1 MTTEQKDKRE
11 EKKKI
16 NKQSF
21 QKSVRVFRFIRPYSF
36 SFFLGIILLS
46 VSGLLVITITA
57 LLGLLMTP
65 GDINTVPGGGI
76 TQKILSSL
84 FDHINF
90 TSTKG
95 VLIAL
100 VFLLLIQG
108 FFSFIRVYLFAYVT
122 ENAMLELRSQAFRKM
137 IGKPMDF
144 YHNSRV
150 GDLVTR
156 ISSDVAT
163 VQETLTITLAEF
175 IRQSVI
181 IVFGVGCLVAFSL
194 ELTLVMLCSLP
205 VIIVIMVFFGR
216 FIKKLGKDTQ
226 DKVADAGNIVNEAL
240 MGIVNV
246 KSYANEWWEWKRFRS
261 SAEKIK
267 AFGMKGAV
275 WRGMFGTFIII
286 FLFGALGLV
295 IGWGAYLNQ
304 KGELPTE
311 VLPQFIMLTGLVAG
325 SIGGLAS
332 QLGTLQRGVGVIETL
347 MDLIDSEEEDISF
360 ESPVK
365 SIDIDAEITFEKV
378 SFSYPTRSDVVV
390 LDNLSF
396 KIPKGSKLAIVGQ
409 SGSGKSTIAS
419 LVLRFF
425 DPVSGSIYWGDRVTS
440 DYTKTEIRS
449 QCAFVPQEVILF
461 GGSIRENILYGRPD
475 ANERELLQVVKDA
488 NIEEFVNQFPEGLNT
503 KVGERGVQLSGGQRQ
518 RIAIARAMIK
528 NPKLLILDEA
538 TSALD
543 TNSERQVQEALNKLM
558 EGRTSIVIAHRLST
572 IKDCDQIMVLD
583 KGKIIEMGS
592 HEVLTRQPNG
602 IYASML
608 NMQSMVQNQSA

>member
-1 MTTEQKDKRE
+1 MTTEQ
-11 EKKKI
+11 EKKTESRKI
-16 NKQSF
+16 SKQSF
-21 QKSVRVFRFIRPYSF
+21 QKSIRVFRFIRPYSF
-36 SFFLGIILLS
+36 SFFWGIVLLS

-76 TQKILSSL
+76 TQRILSSF
-84 FDHINF
+84 FDQINF
-90 TSTKG
+90 STTKG
-95 VLIAL
+95 VLMAL

-156 ISSDVAT
+156 ISSDVST
-163 VQETLTITLAEF
+163 VQETLTMTLAEF

-205 VIIVIMVFFGR
+205 VIIIVMVFFGR
-216 FIKKLGKDTQ
+216 FIKKLGKETQ
-226 DKVADAGNIVNEAL
+226 DKVADAGNVVNEAL

-246 KSYANEWWEWKRFRS
+246 KSYANEWWEWRRFRD

-267 AFGMKGAV
+267 AYGMKGAI

-360 ESPVK
+360 ELPK
-365 SIDIDAEITFEKV
+365 NEMNIEADITFKDV
-378 SFSYPTRSDVVV
+378 RFCYPTRPDVVV
-390 LDNLSF
+390 LDNLNF
-396 KIPKGSKLAIVGQ
+396 NLPKGSKLAIVGQ

-425 DPVSGSIYWGDRVTS
+425 DPVGGTIMWGGKDATLF
-440 DYTKTEIRS
+440 TKTEVRS

-461 GGSIRENILYGRPD
+461 GGTIRENILYGNPGASED
-475 ANERELLQVVKDA
+475 QLLQVVKNA
-488 NIEEFVNQFPEGLNT
+488 NIEEFISAFPDGLET

-572 IKDCDQIMVLD
+572 IKDSDQIMVLE
-583 KGKIIEMGS
+583 KGRIMEMGS
-592 HEVLTRQPNG
+592 HEELIRSSIG
-602 IYASML
+602 IYKGML
-608 NMQSMVQNQSA
+608 NMQSMIQNMPA

>member
-1 MTTEQKDKRE
+1 MTTEQ
-11 EKKKI
+11 EKKTESRKI
-16 NKQSF
+16 SKQSF
-21 QKSVRVFRFIRPYSF
+21 QKSIRVFRFIRPYSF
-36 SFFLGIILLS
+36 SFFWGIVLLS

-76 TQKILSSL
+76 TQRILSSF
-84 FDHINF
+84 FDQINF
-90 TSTKG
+90 STTKG
-95 VLIAL
+95 VLMAL

-156 ISSDVAT
+156 ISSDVST
-163 VQETLTITLAEF
+163 VQETLTMTLAEF

-205 VIIVIMVFFGR
+205 VIIIVMVFFGR
-216 FIKKLGKDTQ
+216 FIKKLGKETQ
-226 DKVADAGNIVNEAL
+226 DKVADAGNVVNEAL

-246 KSYANEWWEWKRFRS
+246 KSYANEWWEWRRFRD

-267 AFGMKGAV
+267 AYGMKGAI

-360 ESPVK
+360 ELPK
-365 SIDIDAEITFEKV
+365 NEMNIEADITFKDV
-378 SFSYPTRSDVVV
+378 RFCYPTRPDVVV
-390 LDNLSF
+390 LDNLNF
-396 KIPKGSKLAIVGQ
+396 NLPKGSKLAIVGQ

-425 DPVSGSIYWGDRVTS
+425 DPVGGTIMWGGKDATLF
-440 DYTKTEIRS
+440 TKTEVRS

-461 GGSIRENILYGRPD
+461 GGTIRENILYGNPG
-475 ANERELLQVVKDA
+475 ASEEQLLQVVKNA
-488 NIEEFVNQFPEGLNT
+488 NIEEFISAFPDGLET

-572 IKDCDQIMVLD
+572 IKDCDQIMVLE
-583 KGKIIEMGS
+583 KGRIMEMGS
-592 HEVLTRQPNG
+592 HEELIRSSIG
-602 IYASML
+602 IYKGML
-608 NMQSMVQNQSA
+608 NMQSMIQNMPA

>member
-1 MTTEQKDKRE
+1 
-11 EKKKI
+11 
-16 NKQSF
+16 
-21 QKSVRVFRFIRPYSF
+21 
-36 SFFLGIILLS
+36 
-46 VSGLLVITITA
+46 
-57 LLGLLMTP
+57 
-65 GDINTVPGGGI
+65 
-76 TQKILSSL
+76 
-84 FDHINF
+84 
-90 TSTKG
+90 
-95 VLIAL
+95 
-100 VFLLLIQG
+100 
-108 FFSFIRVYLFAYVT
+108 
-122 ENAMLELRSQAFRKM
+122 MLELRSQAFRKM

-156 ISSDVAT
+156 ISSDVST
-163 VQETLTITLAEF
+163 VQETLTMTLAEF

-205 VIIVIMVFFGR
+205 VIIIVMVFFGR
-216 FIKKLGKDTQ
+216 FIKKLGKETQ
-226 DKVADAGNIVNEAL
+226 DKVADAGNVVNEAL

-246 KSYANEWWEWKRFRS
+246 KSYANEWWEWRRFRD

-267 AFGMKGAV
+267 AYGMKGAI

-360 ESPVK
+360 ELPK
-365 SIDIDAEITFEKV
+365 NEMNIEADITFKDV
-378 SFSYPTRSDVVV
+378 RFCYPTRPDVVV
-390 LDNLSF
+390 LDNLNF
-396 KIPKGSKLAIVGQ
+396 NLPKGSKLAIVGQ

-425 DPVSGSIYWGDRVTS
+425 DPVGGTIMWGGKDATLF
-440 DYTKTEIRS
+440 TKTEVRS

-461 GGSIRENILYGRPD
+461 GGTIRENILYGNPG
-475 ANERELLQVVKDA
+475 ASEEQLLQVVKNA
-488 NIEEFVNQFPEGLNT
+488 NIEEFISAFPDGLET

-572 IKDCDQIMVLD
+572 IKDCDQIMVLE
-583 KGKIIEMGS
+583 KGRIMEMGS
-592 HEVLTRQPNG
+592 HDELIRSSIG
-602 IYASML
+602 IYKGML
-608 NMQSMVQNQSA
+608 NMQSMIQNMPA